1 MALPFETCGIV
12 SAALGNLLAK
22 LDRFE
27 EADRIFETASQEYPE
42 NNLVWRGFGQT
53 LLLDGRDQQANL
65 ARARNCFENAVRLND
80 KDAESLYRLGDALA
94 GPEPNSCP
102 R

>member
-1 MALPFETCGIV
+1 M
-12 SAALGNLLAK
+12 
-22 LDRFE
+22 DRFE

-80 KDAESLYRLGDALA
+80 KDAESLYRLGMPWPA
-94 GPEPNSCP
+94 
-102 R
+102 